1 MDQYGPHPAA
11 QQEQAAPAGNA
22 HAGIMTHITFKTD
35 AIPKFHGTPGSVN
48 AMQIAVTQS
57 IQRHNGQ
64 HLWDAAKL
72 DKEDEGYLPTPD
84 KAEYKDIAD
93 STSTTDTAVRRNGI
107 LNAHLYG
114 LIMKAIDETKY
125 DAFRRKLRRAKFNGS
140 GVHCMIELIRMYPMT
155 AKSAVNAA
163 ISNMKPE
170 HMAIVNPPQGDE
182 TTADA
187 IKTWVVE
194 LEQDY
199 IEYHERVKEHP
210 GEKLAVNDIIRAA
223 VDKLTD
229 TCPELKTDQE
239 FSAGVRN
246 ILDGKDPS
254 DKETNKQVVLDPDID
269 ENFWQW
275 LVKNTVSKTYTSDS
289 GSVMTTRHTG
299 IREANWQK
307 VGTTQAKMD
316 TKAKIDRPDAT
327 WGQHIECRHCKQK
340 GHIQRYCAAKQ
351 NGEAKT
357 QQPFPHGNQHQ
368 DNQHPPWNPHYRTQ
382 GGERGRGGRS
392 RGRSRGGRGG
402 RGTRGR
408 GGGRG
413 SNPDNFRT
421 VPCRFYFNGNGTC
434 KYGDECTY
442 SHQKQYQPHTNPEF
456 KRDAPPP
463 PQKKPKSSSAV
474 FNIEQAAAAAE
485 TNAAKIAQ
493 QSSAATQLQCLQ
505 FLQAA
510 KAESGNIGKIHNPSP
525 TCVQNKIRGKNIKPG
540 VWTRIKQAARSVK
553 NKMFGNKIKPPVLCT
568 DELPAPTQS
577 TGQLT
582 KENNKKKNKR
592 NKNKS
597 RTKLKHGTVDAST
610 QRVYH
615 LGKWVNIKTYL
626 ARAKKKNKMN
636 KLRRKANANGFVNV
650 LLSAYQTTPSKPS
663 PACEPTIHEHIAVD
677 DGGASIHTAKS
688 KRGMRNYRT
697 LKRGTFRIKDASGSY
712 TDAIGVGN
720 IHVLL
725 KTTNGPMLC
734 ILRNVY
740 HIPGYANVISSKLF
754 RRDNQLSYHAECNAS
769 GVYKN
774 KGGAIIKT
782 RAHLD
787 LDWIHGTCIPDNV
800 EVNQGKELIITEDK
814 ITLPPTTSMYNE
826 NAASVADNINRPLIV
841 QAINKDEYNKLVQ
854 NATTEELIM
863 GFLPENE
870 YNATA
875 RYCIAAELADRKHYL
890 VSSNN
895 WSQFQYLHA
904 LMGHRSCATTALF
917 AKLAN
922 IKFKDKITK
931 AYIERQ
937 VKSCESCIINKMR
950 KTSTTRHSKPPTRT
964 DLGKDVTPFSHIST
978 DVCGPFQPS
987 SVYHGYRFLVGF
999 RDMHSAHTTVI
1010 PIKRLS
1016 HVHRATE
1023 EYLSYVNNTLRKDVQ
1038 ELHIHRDG
1046 VRSPMT
1052 GMTIKTDSASY

>member
-1 MDQYGPHPAA
+1 MEQCGPQPAA

-64 HLWDAAKL
+64 HLWAAAKL
-72 DKEDEGYLPTPD
+72 DKDAEGHLPTPD
-84 KAEYKDIAD
+84 KAERKDAAD
-93 STSTTDTAVRRNGI
+93 STSTTDTAVRRNGT
-107 LNAHLYG
+107 LNAHTCG
-114 LIMKAIDETKY
+114 LIMKAIDETKH

-140 GVHCMIELIRMYPMT
+140 GARCMNELMRMHPMT

-187 IKTWVVE
+187 MKTWAVE
-194 LEQDY
+194 LEQDC
-199 IEYHERVKEHP
+199 IEHNERVKEHP

-229 TCPELKTDQE
+229 ACPELKTDQE

-246 ILDGKDPS
+246 VLDGKDPS
-254 DKETNKQVVLDPDID
+254 DKETIKQVVLDPGID
-269 ENFWQW
+269 NNFWQW
-275 LVKNTVSKTYTSDS
+275 LVKNAVSKTHASDS
-289 GSVMTTRHTG
+289 GSVMTTGHTG

-316 TKAKIDRPDAT
+316 AKAKIDRPDAT
-327 WGQHIECRHCKQK
+327 WGLHIECRCCKQK
-340 GHIQRYCAAKQ
+340 GHIQRRCAAKQ

-368 DNQHPPWNPHYRTQ
+368 ADQPPPWNPSCRTQ

-408 GGGRG
+408 GGRG
-413 SNPDNFRT
+413 SDPDNHRT
-421 VPCRFYFNGNGTC
+421 APCRFHFNGNGTC
-434 KYGDECTY
+434 KCGDECTC
-442 SHQKQYQPHTNPEF
+442 SHQKQCQPHTNPEF

-463 PQKKPKSSSAV
+463 PPKKPKSSSTA
-474 FNIEQAAAAAE
+474 FNVEQAAAAAE

-510 KAESGNIGKIHNPSP
+510 KAESGNVGKMHNPSP
-525 TCVQNKIRGKNIKPG
+525 PCVQNEMQGKNMKPG
-540 VWTRIKQAARSVK
+540 AWTRMKQAARSVEHE
-553 NKMFGNKIKPPVLCT
+553 MFGNENKPPVLRT

-582 KENNKKKNKR
+582 KENDKKKNER
-592 NKNKS
+592 NKNES

-610 QRVYH
+610 QRACH
-615 LGKWVNIKTYL
+615 LGKWVNIKTHL
-626 ARAKKKNKMN
+626 ARAKKKNEMN
-636 KLRRKANANGFVNV
+636 ELRRKASANGFVNV
-650 LLSAYQTTPSKPS
+650 SLSACQTTPSKPS
-663 PACEPTIHEHIAVD
+663 PACEATMHEHTAVD
-677 DGGASIHTAKS
+677 DGGASMHTAKS
-688 KRGMRNYRT
+688 KRGMRDCRT
-697 LKRGTFRIKDASGSY
+697 LKRGTFRMKDASGSY

-720 IHVLL
+720 VHVSL

-734 ILRNVY
+734 ISRNV
-740 HIPGYANVISSKLF
+740 HHTPGYANGISSKPF

-769 GVYKN
+769 GAHDN
-774 KGGAIIKT
+774 EGGAIIKT
-782 RAHLD
+782 RAHLG
-787 LDWIHGTCIPDNV
+787 LDWTRGTCMPENV
-800 EVNQGKELIITEDK
+800 EVNQGKELIMTENEM
-814 ITLPPTTSMYNE
+814 TLPPTTSMYNE
-826 NAASVADNINRPLIV
+826 NAASVADSMNGPLIV
-841 QAINKDEYNKLVQ
+841 QAMNKDECNELVQ
-854 NATTEELIM
+854 NATTEELMM
-863 GFLPENE
+863 GFPPENE
-870 YNATA
+870 CNATA
-875 RYCIAAELADRKHYL
+875 RCCMAAELADRKHYL
-890 VSSNN
+890 ASSNN

-922 IKFKDKITK
+922 MKFKDKK
-931 AYIERQ
+931 
-937 VKSCESCIINKMR
+937 
-950 KTSTTRHSKPPTRT
+950 
-964 DLGKDVTPFSHIST
+964 
-978 DVCGPFQPS
+978 
-987 SVYHGYRFLVGF
+987 
-999 RDMHSAHTTVI
+999 
-1010 PIKRLS
+1010 
-1016 HVHRATE
+1016 
-1023 EYLSYVNNTLRKDVQ
+1023 
-1038 ELHIHRDG
+1038 
-1046 VRSPMT
+1046 
-1052 GMTIKTDSASY
+1052 